1 MTQRRTLYPIVEP
14 YESGMFDVSD
24 GHSLY
29 YERVGTKGA
38 KPAVFLHGGPGGGF
52 GPSHRGQWNPEK
64 YDVLLFE
71 QRGCGRSTPQFSLE
85 DNTTQKLIEDIEK
98 LRTHHGADKWQVF
111 GGSWG
116 STLSLAYAQAH
127 PDRVTELILRGIF
140 LSEEREYKWLFEY
153 GASEIYPDE
162 YARFLSVLPEG
173 ERDDPINAYNRILT
187 GDDEEKKLEAAKH
200 WSRWEA
206 VTVTVLP
213 DPKVMEHMQDAHQA
227 LAMARIETHYMR
239 HGCFLDEGQLLR
251 DVGKIREIP
260 GVIVQGRH
268 DSCTPPRSAWELK
281 QAWPEVDLQIVDD
294 GGHNYAEPGLLDGLV
309 RATDRFAGQ

>member
-1 MTQRRTLYPIVEP
+1 MTDRRTLYPIVEP

-52 GPSHRGQWNPEK
+52 GPNHRGQWDPER

-85 DNTTQKLIEDIEK
+85 NNDTQKLIEDIEA
-98 LRTHHGADKWQVF
+98 LREHHGADKWQVF

-127 PDRVTELILRGIF
+127 PDRVSELILRGIF
-140 LSEEREYKWLFEY
+140 LSEDYEYKWLFEY
-153 GASEIYPDE
+153 GASEIYPEE
-162 YARFLSVLPEG
+162 YERFLSVLPKS
-173 ERDDPINAYNRILT
+173 ERGDPINAFNRILT
-187 GDDEEKKLEAAKH
+187 GDDEDKKLEAAKH

-213 DPKVMEHMQDAHQA
+213 DENVMSHMQDAHQA

-239 HGCFLDEGQLLR
+239 NGCFLEDGQLIR
-251 DVGKIREIP
+251 NVDKIRNIP

-268 DSCTPPRSAWELK
+268 DSCTPPRSAYRLK

-294 GGHNYAEPGLLDGLV
+294 GGHNYAEPGILDGLI
-309 RATDRFAGQ
+309 RATDRFADA